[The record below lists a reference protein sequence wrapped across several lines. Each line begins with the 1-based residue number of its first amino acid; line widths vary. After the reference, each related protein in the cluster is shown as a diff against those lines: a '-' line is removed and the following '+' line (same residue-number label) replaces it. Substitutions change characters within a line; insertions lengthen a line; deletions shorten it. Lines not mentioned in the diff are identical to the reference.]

1 MSVLQLPA
9 IPPFDPNGEPT
20 SVGQRWT
27 KWQTSLKYYILAS
40 GVRDDERK
48 RAILLHMIGPKCQEI
63 FETFSDPGTTFEE
76 ALHKFDE
83 HFSVKKNIPFERHK
97 FHQASQQV
105 GESTDQFITRL
116 RQLSLYCEYGS
127 ETDNEIR
134 DMVIAKTSN
143 IKFRKRL
150 LMETDLNLQKTQD
163 LGRLFESA
171 EHQNKEIANGKQTQH
186 DTEEESSEQINKLH
200 GRRPPHRS
208 HRKHN
213 APPHRNNPTKSFNK
227 PECGRCGM
235 KNHKSHEC
243 RRSRDKTCNKCGI
256 KGHFAKMCRTK
267 NKQQVHQTNHEN
279 SDDEDEDIYLYKM
292 NTTKSNNFPVLV
304 NNSEMT
310 AIIDSGST
318 TNIIDFRTYKR
329 LFSNIQLQKSNAR
342 IYPYNATKKLP
353 ITGTF
358 KATVAANHHKILAKF
373 YVIPG
378 QGGNLLGHKTAE
390 QLDLLRIGPATTPI
404 NHRTFQLGS
413 RSLSKGIPVSTEQVL
428 NKNNKVFKGMGKLNN
443 FKQKLHID
451 PDVTPIQ
458 QPTRRLP
465 FHTRKKVEAELDRL
479 LKLDIIEPV
488 NGPTS
493 WVSPIV
499 AVPKKNGKIRLCVDM
514 RRANTAIIREKHP
527 IPKLEEILPLLNG
540 ATVFSKIDL
549 REGYHQ
555 IELAEESRNITA
567 FITHKGIFRYK
578 RLIYGIS
585 SAFEHFQKNIE
596 MVIADCEGAK
606 NISDDIFIWGKT
618 QAEHD
623 RNLDKVLRNLSEN
636 GLRVNPE
643 KCEFSKNKILFSGYT
658 LTTDGISPDPSK
670 VTAVNK
676 FKTPTTST
684 EVRSFLGLVNYCSQ
698 FIKDYSTLSAPLRKL
713 TKKNTPFIWTDLE
726 QKSFDLLKEKLCTSE
741 TMAFYNP
748 EAETD
753 IIVDAS
759 PYGLG
764 AILTQ
769 KQKDGNFKPVAYGS
783 RALTPVEQRYSQT
796 EREALAVA
804 FGCTHFHFFIYDRD
818 FDITTDHKSLLHV
831 MSPTSTSPPPRIQRW
846 LLRIQGYNYK
856 LKYISGAKNAA
867 DILSRDPVCTDSEG
881 ETDDSIESFINFTA
895 AEAVP
900 KSCNIEE
907 IQDETAKDIILQKV
921 TKAINSK
928 AWPKDSALNPY
939 RHAKHEL
946 SFVNNI
952 LLKGQRIVIP
962 STLQQKMLQ
971 IAHATHQGTTKTK
984 LLLREKVWWPLMNKQ
999 IEDLTLTCH
1008 ACEVTAP
1015 STTRHEPSQPTEI
1028 PKQPWNTI
1036 AMDIQGPYPSGD
1048 NLLVLIDYRSR
1059 YPIVSSIKNT
1069 GVQNIINVMKRTFS
1083 IFGYPKTIV
1092 TDNGSQFTSFKFSR
1106 YLQQHG
1112 IKHRRTTPYWPQ
1124 ANGEV
1129 ERFNRTLKRHNQ
1141 TAVITGK
1148 DWRKT
1153 LDTFLLSYRTTPHTV
1168 TKVPPATLMFGR
1180 PLTNDLPDVSQ
1191 LVKSNSE
1198 LDIEVNKNDE
1208 KHKQKSKE
1216 NTDQNR
1222 KAKTVTFEVGQK
1234 VLLKNLTDN
1243 KNKLSPPWLKEVFTI
1258 IKVYKRSIMVRNK
1271 EGKTF
1276 LRANGHAKLYR
1287 SAKGKQ
1293 SSVSNARNRADPC
1306 TCSSNA
1312 NFDENQQSKPNDG
1325 HNKEEDLYEKKNHK
1339 NGAKTYPKRQR
1350 KTTERYV
1357 IINPKRK
1364 KKT

>member
-48 RAILLHMIGPKCQEI
+48 RAILLHMIGPNCQEI

-171 EHQNKEIANGKQTQH
+171 EHQNKEIANGKQTTITSRKRGIVIYFTRYISDAVKH

-713 TKKNTPFIWTDLE
+713 TKKNTPFIWTD
-726 QKSFDLLKEKLCTSE
+726 
-741 TMAFYNP
+741 
-748 EAETD
+748 
-753 IIVDAS
+753 
-759 PYGLG
+759 
-764 AILTQ
+764 
-769 KQKDGNFKPVAYGS
+769 
-783 RALTPVEQRYSQT
+783 
-796 EREALAVA
+796 
-804 FGCTHFHFFIYDRD
+804 
-818 FDITTDHKSLLHV
+818 
-831 MSPTSTSPPPRIQRW
+831 
-846 LLRIQGYNYK
+846 
-856 LKYISGAKNAA
+856 
-867 DILSRDPVCTDSEG
+867 
-881 ETDDSIESFINFTA
+881 
-895 AEAVP
+895 
-900 KSCNIEE
+900 
-907 IQDETAKDIILQKV
+907 
-921 TKAINSK
+921 
-928 AWPKDSALNPY
+928 
-939 RHAKHEL
+939 
-946 SFVNNI
+946 
-952 LLKGQRIVIP
+952 
-962 STLQQKMLQ
+962 
-971 IAHATHQGTTKTK
+971 
-984 LLLREKVWWPLMNKQ
+984 
-999 IEDLTLTCH
+999 
-1008 ACEVTAP
+1008 
-1015 STTRHEPSQPTEI
+1015 
-1028 PKQPWNTI
+1028 
-1036 AMDIQGPYPSGD
+1036 
-1048 NLLVLIDYRSR
+1048 
-1059 YPIVSSIKNT
+1059 
-1069 GVQNIINVMKRTFS
+1069 
-1083 IFGYPKTIV
+1083 
-1092 TDNGSQFTSFKFSR
+1092 
-1106 YLQQHG
+1106 
-1112 IKHRRTTPYWPQ
+1112 
-1124 ANGEV
+1124 
-1129 ERFNRTLKRHNQ
+1129 
-1141 TAVITGK
+1141 
-1148 DWRKT
+1148 
-1153 LDTFLLSYRTTPHTV
+1153 
-1168 TKVPPATLMFGR
+1168 
-1180 PLTNDLPDVSQ
+1180 DLPDVSQ